1 MKKFFTFIAAALFA
15 GSMMAEPIVIN
26 ATDVTGIE
34 SGATTGLDVTL
45 QDIHIVWEGAY
56 YNNEQGS
63 DFRVYANKTLTLTA
77 TSNITKVEI
86 AGYCKAGLT
95 VTADAGTVSTGAS
108 YSGET
113 TKSDIEDP
121 LIVVDDINA
130 ASVTLTC
137 TKQMR
142 AYTIRITL
150 GEGGEPVVVDTYT
163 VAGNDAAI
171 FGTSW
176 DVTNTANDMVKAA
189 GIYKWE
195 KAELNLTAGTIIAFK
210 VAKNHSWDVA
220 YPAQNDTVTIA
231 EEGEYTL
238 TITFDPTTEA
248 VAAEAVKKVAL
259 AEPTDCATA
268 AAAALSV
275 SKNNELYN
283 DGAVYTINGYVTSI
297 QTAYSDQ
304 YHNIT
309 FWMADAADGGNV
321 LEAFRAACAAEADA
335 PAVGDKVAVT
345 GSLTKYN
352 TTPEFAAGCTFTI
365 IERAGGEEPPV
376 EEEVVITDTLTVAEA
391 ITLGMALDSM
401 GVSEEIYAIEG
412 YVINPGAFSL
422 LYKNQSWYMADDATA
437 AASDFQAYN
446 CYPIQGNDTLKV
458 LAGDKVQLV
467 GKLKKYY
474 NKNAAQYIIE
484 VEKGNASFISMA
496 DGDHTVVVTTEEIT
510 VAQALEIGAALA
522 DNGVSEKQYK
532 IRGYVSAINVKASDA
547 YSDQYK
553 NQSFYVADDAT
564 STAASNADGAF
575 YVYRGKPET
584 EAEIPVGTLVE
595 FTCTIKKYVP
605 AQGGDAVIE
614 NADQNIVITILG
626 DVPVDDADVVFDK
639 DDFAGQGQAATQTTP
654 GGAVSATK
662 SGVTF
667 ACDNAYGDGQYGVRC
682 YQGGNITI
690 SSTEQQIGK
699 IVFEFATVS
708 GKYYNGGLDEEIVVN
723 GMEWSATGLA
733 SQARMNKI
741 KIYFGEYEKE
751 EVDTLTAAQALE
763 IAQSLEVGATQKVVV
778 KAYVAKVKTA
788 YSEQYGNISVYL
800 TDDPASTY
808 GDIQAYQA
816 KCSAEDGAA
825 IAEHDLVLVEGNV
838 THTQN
843 QDGTKDYYEIA
854 KGAQLKLLEKA
865 QGIENVVLTEQVQKV
880 VVDGVIYIVRDNKM
894 FNLQGVQVR

>member
-15 GSMMAEPIVIN
+15 GSMMATEVVFTNADFAGQGTANTGSEVTATKDGVTFTYSKGYSATESLRCYAHGALTISAESTIEKIN
-26 ATDVTGIE
+26 FTTTGDKTGGLEAEVTV
-34 SGATTGLDVTL
+34 GATTYSVEDLASQARFTEIKVTL
-45 QDIHIVWEGAY
+45 GGGVTPPAVATPVISGDETFTESVIVTITCSTPEADIYYTTDGTTDPKCDCAAAPEYTQQIVLTETTTIMAAAY
-56 YNNEQGS
+56 TGNDWS
-63 DFRVYANKTLTLTA
+63 AVATKTF
-77 TSNITKVEI
+77 TKV
-86 AGYCKAGLT
+86 
-95 VTADAGTVSTGAS
+95 
-108 YSGET
+108 
-113 TKSDIEDP
+113 DP
-121 LIVVDDINA
+121 V
-130 ASVTLTC
+130 
-137 TKQMR
+137 
-142 AYTIRITL
+142 
-150 GEGGEPVVVDTYT
+150 
-163 VAGNDAAI
+163 
-171 FGTSW
+171 
-176 DVTNTANDMVKAA
+176 
-189 GIYKWE
+189 
-195 KAELNLTAGTIIAFK
+195 
-210 VAKNHSWDVA
+210 
-220 YPAQNDTVTIA
+220 
-231 EEGEYTL
+231 
-238 TITFDPTTEA
+238 
-248 VAAEAVKKVAL
+248 

-391 ITLGMALDSM
+391 IALGMALDSM

-446 CYPIQGNDTLKV
+446 CFPIQNNDTLKV

-496 DGDHTVVVTTEEIT
+496 EGDHTVVVTTEEIT
-510 VAQALEIGAALA
+510 VAQALEIGNALA
-522 DNGVSEKQYK
+522 AGGVTEKQYK

-605 AQGGDAVIE
+605 AQGDPVIE
-614 NADQNIVITILG
+614 NADQNIVITILS

-667 ACDNAYGDGQYGVRC
+667 TCDNAYGDGQYGVRC

-843 QDGTKDYYEIA
+843 QDGSKDYYEIA